1 MTMKMGASLMEA
13 CNPELTRALDA
24 ITSGYQHSQI
34 LFSAVRGG
42 VFALL
47 VPTATAKSVA
57 AALQWDPRGTR
68 MLLDGLVALGL
79 LYKHGDLYANSETA
93 SLCLIPGAP
102 LDQTH
107 IIAHKAGGWNAWARL
122 GEAVASGASPLGSRP
137 DRSPGELRAFILG
150 MDDIGRSSAQS
161 ILEHYDMSS
170 HNSMLDVG
178 GGPGS
183 YSLAFAQANPRLRV
197 TVFDLP
203 QVLEITRE
211 QIAKTGLSD
220 RVGTCPGDMTEDP
233 LPGGHDFVLL
243 SNIIHSFG
251 PEANRAIIRKCFDAL
266 LPGGTLMVKD
276 FLVADDRSGPPF
288 GLVFALHMLV
298 HTEEGDCYTSAE
310 VAEWTTEA
318 GFNEGHLVDITPQSR
333 LWVVTRP

>member
-1 MTMKMGASLMEA
+1 MEA

-34 LFSAVRGG
+34 LFAAVRGG

-47 VPTATAKSVA
+47 VPRATAESVA
-57 AALQWDPRGTR
+57 SALQWDQRGTR

-79 LYKHGDLYANSETA
+79 LDKKGDMYENTETA

-107 IIAHKAGGWNAWARL
+107 IITHKAGGWDAWARL
-122 GEAVASGASPLGSRP
+122 GEAVANGTSPLGPRP
-137 DRSPGELRAFILG
+137 DRSPEELRAFILG
-150 MDDIGRSSAQS
+150 MHDIGRSSAQS
-161 ILEHYDMSS
+161 ILEHYDVSS
-170 HNSMLDVG
+170 HTSMLDVG

-183 YSLAFAQANPRLRV
+183 YSLAFTQANPKLRA

-203 QVLEITRE
+203 PVLEITRE
-211 QIAKTGLSD
+211 QIAKSGLAD
-220 RVGTCPGDMTEDP
+220 RVCTCPGDMTADP

-251 PEANRAIIRKCFDAL
+251 TETNRAIIRKCFDAL
-266 LPGGTLMVKD
+266 VPGGTLMVKD

-298 HTEEGDCYTSAE
+298 HTGEGDCYTTAE
-310 VAEWTTEA
+310 VAAWTAAA
-318 GFNEGHLVDITPQSR
+318 GFNEGRLIDITPQSR